1 MLLDHPTPTPALAIT
16 TASFI
21 SKMREYHRGDN
32 GWLMAEHRP
41 RNHGYFILQQPGNTV
56 KYCSNCSMFFE
67 LP

>member
-32 GWLMAEHRP
+32 GWLMAEHQP
-41 RNHGYFILQQPGNTV
+41 RNHGYFILQHRQV
-56 KYCSNCSMFFE
+56 LFQ
-67 LP
+67 L